1 MEEEYSG
8 WNSMYK
14 GKNWG
19 GKRAKVCL
27 GNQELSFMV
36 GENIGQLN
44 LRQYSENEFE
54 SQSEFKL

>member
-1 MEEEYSG
+1 
-8 WNSMYK
+8 MYK

>member
-14 GKNWG
+14 SKNWG
-19 GKRAKVCL
+19 GGEAKVCL
-27 GNQELSFMV
+27 GNQLSFMV